1 MCILLKS
8 GSKLAIVSIVS
19 HSNISKHLRPLL
31 LNTHLTRKI
40 TLTACLKIKIL
51 KVSASYKEMS
61 QIKHIGFLTLNNF
74 SLIAFSNAIEI
85 LRMAN
90 YLLGEDVYQWSV
102 ITTDGQ
108 GVKASNGLVFANTT
122 KLDFAN
128 MPDMLLVCGGINI
141 QDATSPE
148 VIKLITQASRHN
160 MWLGGLCTGSYALAK
175 AGLLDDY
182 KCTIHWE
189 NMASL
194 CELFTQIHFMEE
206 LFVIDRNRCT
216 CAGGTAPLDLMLSF
230 VSARFGKNL
239 VAEIS
244 DQFMVVRAR
253 DSKDQQHI
261 PVAAR
266 VGYSHKAL
274 VEVSALME
282 ANIDEPLT
290 LDELARLA
298 GLSQRHLQRMF
309 RHTLNMTPMHYYLNL
324 RLRRARAL
332 LLQTEMSV
340 MNVTVAC
347 GFQSSCHFSKSYRTL
362 FGYSP
367 SMERNQHKTGPALHA
382 LANSTPEQEHAA
394 SLG

>member
-1 MCILLKS
+1 ML
-8 GSKLAIVSIVS
+8 
-19 HSNISKHLRPLL
+19 
-31 LNTHLTRKI
+31 
-40 TLTACLKIKIL
+40 
-51 KVSASYKEMS
+51 YKEMS
-61 QIKHIGFLTLNNF
+61 QIRHVGFLTLNNF
-74 SLIAFSNAIEI
+74 SMIAFTNALEI

-90 YLLGEDVYQWSV
+90 YLLGEEAYQWSV
-102 ITTDGQ
+102 YTVDGQ
-108 GVKASNGLVFANTT
+108 AVTASNGLAFAKTT
-122 KLDFAN
+122 MLDPAH
-128 MPDMLLVCGGINI
+128 MPDVLLVCGGVDI
-141 QDATSPE
+141 QHAANHD
-148 VIKLITQASRHN
+148 VIKLLTHASKYN

-175 AGLLDDY
+175 AGLLDGY

-194 CELFTQIHFMEE
+194 CEQFSAINFMEE

-216 CAGGTAPLDLMLSF
+216 CAGGTAPLDLMLAF
-230 VSARFGKNL
+230 VAARFGKNPAHKNM

-244 DQFMVVRAR
+244 DQFMMVRAR

-282 ANIDEPLT
+282 ANIEEPLS

-298 GLSQRHLQRMF
+298 NLSQRHLQRMF
-309 RHTLNMTPMHYYLNL
+309 KHTLNMTPMHYYLNL

-340 MNVTVAC
+340 MSVTVAC

-367 SMERNQHKTGPALHA
+367 SMERNQHKHAPPVHA
-382 LANSTPEQEHAA
+382 LASSPRLPEEVLQNEYSAA
-394 SLG
+394 

>member
-1 MCILLKS
+1 MP
-8 GSKLAIVSIVS
+8 
-19 HSNISKHLRPLL
+19 H
-31 LNTHLTRKI
+31 
-40 TLTACLKIKIL
+40 
-51 KVSASYKEMS
+51 KEMS
-61 QIKHIGFLTLNNF
+61 QIRHVGFLTLTNF
-74 SLIAFSNAIEI
+74 SMIAFANALEI

-90 YLLGEDVYQWSV
+90 YLLGEQIYQWSV
-102 ITTDGQ
+102 FSVDGKP
-108 GVKASNGLVFANTT
+108 VEASNGLSVNKTMQ
-122 KLDFAN
+122 LNYAN
-128 MPDMLLVCGGINI
+128 MPDVLLVCGGVDI
-141 QDATSPE
+141 QRAVTPD
-148 VIKLITQASRHN
+148 VIKLLTQASKHN

-175 AGLLDDY
+175 AGLLDGY

-194 CELFTQIHFMEE
+194 CEQFSSISFMEE

-216 CAGGTAPLDLMLSF
+216 CAGGTAPLDLMLAF
-230 VSARFGKNL
+230 VAAQFGKNL

-282 ANIDEPLT
+282 ANIEEPLS

-298 GLSQRHLQRMF
+298 SLSQRHLQRMF
-309 RHTLNMTPMHYYLNL
+309 KHTLNMTPMHYYLNL

-340 MNVTVAC
+340 MSVTVAC

-367 SMERNQHKTGPALHA
+367 SMERNQHKHAPPVHA
-382 LANSTPEQEHAA
+382 LASSARLPEEVLQNEYSVA
-394 SLG
+394 

>member
-1 MCILLKS
+1 M
-8 GSKLAIVSIVS
+8 
-19 HSNISKHLRPLL
+19 P
-31 LNTHLTRKI
+31 
-40 TLTACLKIKIL
+40 
-51 KVSASYKEMS
+51 YKEMS
-61 QIKHIGFLTLNNF
+61 QIQHVGFLTLNNF
-74 SLIAFSNAIEI
+74 SMIAFSNALEI

-90 YLLGEDVYQWSV
+90 YLLGEEVYQWSV
-102 ITTDGQ
+102 YTVDGKA
-108 GVKASNGLVFANTT
+108 VAASNGLEFANTT
-122 KLDFAN
+122 MLDFAH
-128 MPDMLLVCGGINI
+128 MPDMLLACGGVEIKNAVNH
-141 QDATSPE
+141 D
-148 VIKLITQASRHN
+148 VIKLLTQASKHAV
-160 MWLGGLCTGSYALAK
+160 WLGGLCTGSYALAK
-175 AGLLDDY
+175 AGLLDGY
-182 KCTIHWE
+182 RCTIHWE

-194 CELFTQIHFMEE
+194 CEQFPSIRFMEE

-230 VSARFGKNL
+230 VAARFGKNL

-244 DQFMVVRAR
+244 DQFMMVRAR

-282 ANIDEPLT
+282 ANIEEPLS

-298 GLSQRHLQRMF
+298 DLSQRHLQRMF

-340 MNVTVAC
+340 MSVTVAC

-367 SMERNQHKTGPALHA
+367 SMERNQHKHAPPVHA
-382 LANSTPEQEHAA
+382 LASSPKMLEETSPAN
-394 SLG
+394 

>member
-1 MCILLKS
+1 MSC
-8 GSKLAIVSIVS
+8 
-19 HSNISKHLRPLL
+19 
-31 LNTHLTRKI
+31 
-40 TLTACLKIKIL
+40 
-51 KVSASYKEMS
+51 KEMS
-61 QIKHIGFLTLNNF
+61 QVRHVGFLTLNNF
-74 SLIAFSNAIEI
+74 SMIAFSNAIEI

-90 YLLGEDVYQWSV
+90 YLLGEEVYQWSL

-108 GVKASNGLVFANTT
+108 PVEASNGLAFLKTT
-122 KLDFAN
+122 TLDPAN
-128 MPDMLLVCGGINI
+128 MPDMFLVCGGVDV
-141 QDATSPE
+141 QDAVSPA
-148 VIKLITQASRHN
+148 VIKLITQVSKHHV
-160 MWLGGLCTGSYALAK
+160 WLGSLCTGSYALAK
-175 AGLLDDY
+175 AGVLDGY
-182 KCTIHWE
+182 RCTIHWE

-194 CELFTQIHFMEE
+194 CEEFPYITFMEE
-206 LFVIDRNRCT
+206 LFVIDRDRCT
-216 CAGGTAPLDLMLSF
+216 CAGGTAPIDLMLAF
-230 VSARFGKNL
+230 VFARFGKNL

-282 ANIDEPLT
+282 ANTEEPLS

-309 RHTLNMTPMHYYLNL
+309 RHTLSMTPMHYYLNL

-332 LLQTEMSV
+332 LLQTEMSI
-340 MNVTVAC
+340 MSITVAC

-367 SMERNQHKTGPALHA
+367 STERRQHDHMPPVH
-382 LANSTPEQEHAA
+382 
-394 SLG
+394 SLSSNTNTQNEYEATIAEA

>member
-1 MCILLKS
+1 M
-8 GSKLAIVSIVS
+8 
-19 HSNISKHLRPLL
+19 P
-31 LNTHLTRKI
+31 
-40 TLTACLKIKIL
+40 
-51 KVSASYKEMS
+51 YKEMS
-61 QIKHIGFLTLNNF
+61 QIKHVGFLTLNNF
-74 SLIAFSNAIEI
+74 SMIAFTNALEI

-90 YLLGEDVYQWSV
+90 YLLGEQIYQWSV
-102 ITTDGQ
+102 FSVDGTP
-108 GVKASNGLVFANTT
+108 VEASNGLSVSKTT
-122 KLDFAN
+122 QLNYAALHEN
-128 MPDMLLVCGGINI
+128 LLPDVLLVCGGVDI
-141 QDATSPE
+141 QHAVTPD
-148 VIKLITQASRHN
+148 VIKLLTQASKHN

-175 AGLLDDY
+175 AGLLDGY

-194 CELFTQIHFMEE
+194 CEQFSGIHFMEE

-216 CAGGTAPLDLMLSF
+216 CAGGTAPLDLMLAF
-230 VSARFGKNL
+230 VAARFGKTPAGKNL

-282 ANIDEPLT
+282 ANIEEPLS

-298 GLSQRHLQRMF
+298 SLSQRHLQRMF
-309 RHTLNMTPMHYYLNL
+309 KHTLNMTPMHYYLNL

-340 MNVTVAC
+340 MSVTVAC

-367 SMERNQHKTGPALHA
+367 SMERNQHKHAPPVHA
-382 LANSTPEQEHAA
+382 LTSSTRLPEEVLQHEYSAA
-394 SLG
+394 SI

>member
-1 MCILLKS
+1 M
-8 GSKLAIVSIVS
+8 
-19 HSNISKHLRPLL
+19 P
-31 LNTHLTRKI
+31 
-40 TLTACLKIKIL
+40 
-51 KVSASYKEMS
+51 YKDMS
-61 QIKHIGFLTLNNF
+61 QIRHVGFLTLNNF
-74 SLIAFSNAIEI
+74 SMIAFTNALEI

-90 YLLGEDVYQWSV
+90 YLLGEEAYQWSV
-102 ITTDGQ
+102 YTVDGQ
-108 GVKASNGLVFANTT
+108 AVTASNGLAFAKTT
-122 KLDFAN
+122 MLDPAH
-128 MPDMLLVCGGINI
+128 MPDVLLVCGGVDI
-141 QDATSPE
+141 QHAVTHD
-148 VIKLITQASRHN
+148 VIKLLTHASKYN

-175 AGLLDDY
+175 AGLLDGY

-194 CELFTQIHFMEE
+194 CEQFSAINFMEE

-216 CAGGTAPLDLMLSF
+216 CAGGTAPLDLMLAF
-230 VSARFGKNL
+230 VSARFGKNPAQKNL

-244 DQFMVVRAR
+244 DQFMMVRAR

-282 ANIDEPLT
+282 ANIEEPLN

-298 GLSQRHLQRMF
+298 DLSQRHLQRMF
-309 RHTLNMTPMHYYLNL
+309 KHTLNMTPMHYYLNL

-340 MNVTVAC
+340 MSVTVAC

-367 SMERNQHKTGPALHA
+367 SMERNQHKHAPAVHA
-382 LANSTPEQEHAA
+382 IASTYEETLSVA
-394 SLG
+394 

>member
-1 MCILLKS
+1 MP
-8 GSKLAIVSIVS
+8 
-19 HSNISKHLRPLL
+19 H
-31 LNTHLTRKI
+31 
-40 TLTACLKIKIL
+40 
-51 KVSASYKEMS
+51 KEMS
-61 QIKHIGFLTLNNF
+61 QIRHVGFLTLNNF
-74 SLIAFSNAIEI
+74 SMIAFTNALEI

-90 YLLGEDVYQWSV
+90 YLLGEQIYQWSV
-102 ITTDGQ
+102 FSVDG
-108 GVKASNGLVFANTT
+108 KPAEASNGLLVSKTT
-122 KLDFAN
+122 QLNYSN
-128 MPDMLLVCGGINI
+128 MPDVLLVCGGVDI
-141 QDATSPE
+141 QHAVTPD
-148 VIKLITQASRHN
+148 VIKLLTQASKHN

-175 AGLLDDY
+175 AGLLDGY

-194 CELFTQIHFMEE
+194 CEQFSSISFMEE

-216 CAGGTAPLDLMLSF
+216 CAGGTAPLDLMLAF
-230 VSARFGKNL
+230 VAAQFGKNL

-282 ANIDEPLT
+282 ANIEEPLS

-298 GLSQRHLQRMF
+298 SLSQRHLQRMF
-309 RHTLNMTPMHYYLNL
+309 KHTLNMTPMHYYLNL

-340 MNVTVAC
+340 MSVTVAC

-367 SMERNQHKTGPALHA
+367 SMERNQHKHAPPVHA
-382 LANSTPEQEHAA
+382 LASSARLPEEVLQNEYSVA
-394 SLG
+394 

>member
-1 MCILLKS
+1 M
-8 GSKLAIVSIVS
+8 
-19 HSNISKHLRPLL
+19 P
-31 LNTHLTRKI
+31 
-40 TLTACLKIKIL
+40 
-51 KVSASYKEMS
+51 YKEMS
-61 QIKHIGFLTLNNF
+61 QIQHVGFLTLNNF

-90 YLLGEDVYQWSV
+90 YLLGEEVYRWSV
-102 ITTDGQ
+102 MTVDGQ
-108 GVKASNGLVFANTT
+108 PVSASNGLAFANAQ
-122 KLDFAN
+122 KIDFNN
-128 MPDMLLVCGGINI
+128 MPDVLLVCGGVDI
-141 QDATSPE
+141 QDAVNAD
-148 VIKLITQASRHN
+148 VIKLLAQVNKHN
-160 MWLGGLCTGSYALAK
+160 IWLGGLCTGSYALAK
-175 AGLLDDY
+175 AGLLDGY

-194 CELFTQIHFMEE
+194 CELFPTIQFMEE

-216 CAGGTAPLDLMLSF
+216 CAGGTAPLDLMLAF
-230 VSARFGKNL
+230 VAARFGKNWVGKNL

-332 LLQTEMSV
+332 LLQTEMSI
-340 MNVTVAC
+340 MSVTVAC

-367 SMERNQHKTGPALHA
+367 SMERNQHKPIPPLHA
-382 LANSTPEQEHAA
+382 LASTVSHQPMPA
-394 SLG
+394 

>member
-1 MCILLKS
+1 M
-8 GSKLAIVSIVS
+8 
-19 HSNISKHLRPLL
+19 P
-31 LNTHLTRKI
+31 
-40 TLTACLKIKIL
+40 
-51 KVSASYKEMS
+51 YKEIS
-61 QIKHIGFLTLNNF
+61 QIKHVGFLTLNNF
-74 SLIAFSNAIEI
+74 SMIAFSNAIEI

-102 ITTDGQ
+102 VTVDGQ
-108 GVKASNGLVFANTT
+108 PVSASNGLAFANTQ
-122 KLDFAN
+122 KIDFNN
-128 MPDMLLVCGGINI
+128 MPDVLLVCGGVNI
-141 QDATSPE
+141 QNAVSAD
-148 VIKLITQASRHN
+148 VIKLLTQASKYN
-160 MWLGGLCTGSYALAK
+160 IWLGGLCTGSYALAK
-175 AGLLDDY
+175 AGLLDGY

-194 CELFTQIHFMEE
+194 CELFPTIQFMEE

-216 CAGGTAPLDLMLSF
+216 CAGGTAPLDLMLAF
-230 VSARFGKNL
+230 VAARFGKNL

-244 DQFMVVRAR
+244 DQFMMVRAR

-309 RHTLNMTPMHYYLNL
+309 RHTLSMTPMHYYLNL

-332 LLQTEMSV
+332 LLQTEMSI
-340 MNVTVAC
+340 MSVTVAC

-367 SMERNQHKTGPALHA
+367 SMERNQHKPIPPLHA
-382 LANSTPEQEHAA
+382 LASIAPQQPMPN
-394 SLG
+394 

>member
-1 MCILLKS
+1 M
-8 GSKLAIVSIVS
+8 
-19 HSNISKHLRPLL
+19 P
-31 LNTHLTRKI
+31 
-40 TLTACLKIKIL
+40 
-51 KVSASYKEMS
+51 YKEMS
-61 QIKHIGFLTLNNF
+61 QIRHVGFLTLNNF
-74 SLIAFSNAIEI
+74 SMIAFTNALEI

-90 YLLGEDVYQWSV
+90 YLLGEQIYQWSV
-102 ITTDGQ
+102 FSVDGKP
-108 GVKASNGLVFANTT
+108 VEASNGLSVSKTT
-122 KLDFAN
+122 QLNYTN
-128 MPDMLLVCGGINI
+128 MPDVLLVCGGVDI
-141 QDATSPE
+141 QHAVTSD
-148 VIKLITQASRHN
+148 VIKLLTQASKHN

-175 AGLLDDY
+175 TGLLDGY

-194 CELFTQIHFMEE
+194 CEQFSSISFMEE

-216 CAGGTAPLDLMLSF
+216 CAGGTAPLDLMLAF
-230 VSARFGKNL
+230 VAARFGKNL

-282 ANIDEPLT
+282 ANFEEPLS

-298 GLSQRHLQRMF
+298 SLSQRHLQRMF
-309 RHTLNMTPMHYYLNL
+309 KHTLNMTPMHYYLNL

-340 MNVTVAC
+340 MSVTVAC

-367 SMERNQHKTGPALHA
+367 SMERNQHKHAPPVHA
-382 LANSTPEQEHAA
+382 LASSTHLPEEVLQNEYSAA
-394 SLG
+394 

>member
-1 MCILLKS
+1 M
-8 GSKLAIVSIVS
+8 
-19 HSNISKHLRPLL
+19 P
-31 LNTHLTRKI
+31 
-40 TLTACLKIKIL
+40 
-51 KVSASYKEMS
+51 YKEMS

-74 SLIAFSNAIEI
+74 SMIAFTNALEI

-90 YLLGEDVYQWSV
+90 YLLGEEAYQWSV
-102 ITTDGQ
+102 FTVDGLPAQ
-108 GVKASNGLVFANTT
+108 ASNGLAINNTS
-122 KLDFAN
+122 KLDFNHLHTNNLHSTN
-128 MPDMLLVCGGINI
+128 MPDVLLVCGGVDI
-141 QDATSPE
+141 QHAVTVD
-148 VIKLITQASRHN
+148 VIKLLTQANKHN

-175 AGLLDDY
+175 AGLLDGY

-194 CELFTQIHFMEE
+194 CEQFSGIHFMEE

-216 CAGGTAPLDLMLSF
+216 CAGGTAPLDLMLAF
-230 VSARFGKNL
+230 VAARFSKSPIGKNL

-244 DQFMVVRAR
+244 DQFMMVRAR

-282 ANIDEPLT
+282 ANIEEPLS

-298 GLSQRHLQRMF
+298 NLSQRHLQRMF
-309 RHTLNMTPMHYYLNL
+309 KHTLNMTPMHYYLNL

-340 MNVTVAC
+340 MSVTVAC

-367 SMERNQHKTGPALHA
+367 SMERNQHKHTLPMHA
-382 LANSTPEQEHAA
+382 ITSAESTLSKEPNYV
-394 SLG
+394 

>member
-1 MCILLKS
+1 M
-8 GSKLAIVSIVS
+8 
-19 HSNISKHLRPLL
+19 P
-31 LNTHLTRKI
+31 
-40 TLTACLKIKIL
+40 
-51 KVSASYKEMS
+51 YKEMS
-61 QIKHIGFLTLNNF
+61 QIRHVGFLTLNSF
-74 SLIAFSNAIEI
+74 SMIAFSNALEI

-90 YLLGEDVYQWSV
+90 YLLGEQVYQWSV
-102 ITTDGQ
+102 FSVDGKP
-108 GVKASNGLVFANTT
+108 VEASNGLSVSKTSQLNCTALHEN
-122 KLDFAN
+122 LL
-128 MPDMLLVCGGINI
+128 PDVLLVCGGVDI
-141 QDATSPE
+141 QHAVTPD
-148 VIKLITQASRHN
+148 VIKLLTQASKHN

-175 AGLLDDY
+175 AGLLDGY

-194 CELFTQIHFMEE
+194 CEQFSGIHFMEE

-216 CAGGTAPLDLMLSF
+216 CAGGTAPLDLMLAF
-230 VSARFGKNL
+230 VAARFGKNL

-282 ANIDEPLT
+282 ANIEEPLS

-298 GLSQRHLQRMF
+298 NLSQRHLQRMF
-309 RHTLNMTPMHYYLNL
+309 KHTLNMTPMHYYLNL

-340 MNVTVAC
+340 MSVTVAC

-367 SMERNQHKTGPALHA
+367 SMERNQHKHAPPVHA
-382 LANSTPEQEHAA
+382 LASSTRLPEEVLQNEYSAA
-394 SLG
+394 

>member
-1 MCILLKS
+1 LHPFCAFIEFVAFIRKTAYDCTFNVRFILLK
-8 GSKLAIVSIVS
+8 
-19 HSNISKHLRPLL
+19 
-31 LNTHLTRKI
+31 
-40 TLTACLKIKIL
+40 
-51 KVSASYKEMS
+51 ASMPYKEMS
-61 QIKHIGFLTLNNF
+61 QIRHIGFLTLNNF
-74 SLIAFSNAIEI
+74 SMIAFTNALEI

-90 YLLGEDVYQWSV
+90 YLLGDDAYQWSV
-102 ITTDGQ
+102 FTVDGLPAQ
-108 GVKASNGLVFANTT
+108 ASNGLNINNTNT
-122 KLDFAN
+122 LNYAN
-128 MPDMLLVCGGINI
+128 MPDVLLVCGGVGI
-141 QDATSPE
+141 QHAVTVD
-148 VIKLITQASRHN
+148 VIKLLTQASKHN

-175 AGLLDDY
+175 AGLLDGY

-194 CELFTQIHFMEE
+194 CEQFSGIYFMEE

-216 CAGGTAPLDLMLSF
+216 CAGGTAPLDLMLAF
-230 VSARFGKNL
+230 VAARFGNNVAGKNGAGINL

-244 DQFMVVRAR
+244 DQFMMVRAR

-282 ANIDEPLT
+282 ANIEEPLS

-298 GLSQRHLQRMF
+298 NLSQRHLQRMF
-309 RHTLNMTPMHYYLNL
+309 KHTLNMTPMHYYLNL

-340 MNVTVAC
+340 MSVTVAC

-367 SMERNQHKTGPALHA
+367 SMERNQHKHA
-382 LANSTPEQEHAA
+382 PPVHAIAGADSTILKESQFA
-394 SLG
+394 

>member
-1 MCILLKS
+1 MP
-8 GSKLAIVSIVS
+8 
-19 HSNISKHLRPLL
+19 H
-31 LNTHLTRKI
+31 
-40 TLTACLKIKIL
+40 
-51 KVSASYKEMS
+51 KEMS
-61 QIKHIGFLTLNNF
+61 QIRHVGFLTLNNF
-74 SLIAFSNAIEI
+74 SMIAFTNALEI

-90 YLLGEDVYQWSV
+90 YLLGEPIYQWSV
-102 ITTDGQ
+102 FSVDGKP
-108 GVKASNGLVFANTT
+108 VEASNGLSVNKTMQ
-122 KLDFAN
+122 LNYAN
-128 MPDMLLVCGGINI
+128 MPDVLLVCGGVDI
-141 QDATSPE
+141 QHAVTPD
-148 VIKLITQASRHN
+148 VIKLLTQASKHN

-175 AGLLDDY
+175 AGLLDGY

-194 CELFTQIHFMEE
+194 CEQFSSISFMEE

-216 CAGGTAPLDLMLSF
+216 CAGGTAPLDLMLAF
-230 VSARFGKNL
+230 VAAQFGKNL

-282 ANIDEPLT
+282 ANIEEPLS

-298 GLSQRHLQRMF
+298 SLSQRHLQRMF
-309 RHTLNMTPMHYYLNL
+309 KHTLNMTPMHYYLNL

-340 MNVTVAC
+340 MSVTVAC

-367 SMERNQHKTGPALHA
+367 SMERNQHKHAPPVHA
-382 LANSTPEQEHAA
+382 LASSARLPEEVLQNEYSVA
-394 SLG
+394 

>member
-1 MCILLKS
+1 M
-8 GSKLAIVSIVS
+8 
-19 HSNISKHLRPLL
+19 P
-31 LNTHLTRKI
+31 
-40 TLTACLKIKIL
+40 
-51 KVSASYKEMS
+51 YKEMS
-61 QIKHIGFLTLNNF
+61 QIRHVGFLTLNNF
-74 SLIAFSNAIEI
+74 SMIAFTNALEI

-90 YLLGEDVYQWSV
+90 YLLGEDAYQWSV
-102 ITTDGQ
+102 FTPNGEPSM
-108 GVKASNGLVFANTT
+108 ASNGLSISKTT
-122 KLDFAN
+122 QLNYSN
-128 MPDMLLVCGGINI
+128 MPDVLLVCGGVDI
-141 QDATSPE
+141 QHAVTPD
-148 VIKLITQASRHN
+148 VIKLLTQASHHN

-175 AGLLDDY
+175 AGLLDGY

-194 CELFTQIHFMEE
+194 CEQFSSIHFMEE

-216 CAGGTAPLDLMLSF
+216 CAGGTAPLDLMLAF
-230 VSARFGKNL
+230 VAARFGHNEAGKNGAGKHNDVGKNL

-244 DQFMVVRAR
+244 DQFMLVRAR

-282 ANIDEPLT
+282 ANIEEPLS

-298 GLSQRHLQRMF
+298 SLSQRHLQRMF
-309 RHTLNMTPMHYYLNL
+309 KHTLNMTPMHYYLNL

-340 MNVTVAC
+340 MSVTVAC

-367 SMERNQHKTGPALHA
+367 SMERNQHKHAPPVHA
-382 LANSTPEQEHAA
+382 LASSTRLPEEVLQNEYSAA
-394 SLG
+394 

>member
-1 MCILLKS
+1 M
-8 GSKLAIVSIVS
+8 
-19 HSNISKHLRPLL
+19 P
-31 LNTHLTRKI
+31 
-40 TLTACLKIKIL
+40 
-51 KVSASYKEMS
+51 YKEMS
-61 QIKHIGFLTLNNF
+61 QIRHVGFLTLNNF
-74 SLIAFSNAIEI
+74 SMIAFSNALEI

-90 YLLGEDVYQWSV
+90 YLLGEEAYQWSV
-102 ITTDGQ
+102 FTPDGEPA
-108 GVKASNGLVFANTT
+108 VASNGLSISHAD
-122 KLDFAN
+122 KLNYSN
-128 MPDMLLVCGGINI
+128 MPDVLLVCGGVGI
-141 QDATSPE
+141 QHAVTAD
-148 VIKLITQASRHN
+148 VIKLLTQASKHN

-175 AGLLDDY
+175 AGLLDGY

-194 CELFTQIHFMEE
+194 CEQFSNISFMEE

-216 CAGGTAPLDLMLSF
+216 CAGGTAPLDLMLAF
-230 VSARFGKNL
+230 VAARFGRNQADKNPVHKNL

-282 ANIDEPLT
+282 ANIDEPLS

-298 GLSQRHLQRMF
+298 NLSQRHLQRMF
-309 RHTLNMTPMHYYLNL
+309 KHTLNMTPMHYYLNL

-340 MNVTVAC
+340 MSVTVAC

-367 SMERNQHKTGPALHA
+367 SMERNQHKHAPPVHA
-382 LANSTPEQEHAA
+382 LASSPRLPEEVLQNAYSAA
-394 SLG
+394 